1 MEDKHQFAGFWKRVG
16 AYLIDYIIVL
26 LGVLVLSFGM
36 GLVVGLVLLA
46 LGVQKDTVRLIAGVM
61 GMLLGLS
68 AFVFYWAL
76 FECSSKQ
83 ATPGKM
89 ALGIVVTDTNGGRIS
104 FGRSIGRQFARF
116 LSGLVLGLGYIICG
130 FTERRQ
136 CVHDLLAGT
145 LVVNKDAPLRI
156 GAKDGFQIMQA
167 P

>member
-16 AYLIDYIIVL
+16 AFLIDYIIL
-26 LGVLVLSFGM
+26 GLGVLVVSFGM
-36 GLVVGLVLLA
+36 GLVVGLGLAA
-46 LGVQKDTVRLIAGVM
+46 LGVQQDTIRLIAGIM
-61 GMLLGLS
+61 GALLGLS
-68 AFVFYWAL
+68 SFILYWAL

-89 ALGIVVTDTNGGRIS
+89 ALGIVVTDANGGRIS

-116 LSGLVLGLGYIICG
+116 LSGLVFGLGYIICG

-145 LVVNKDAPLRI
+145 LVVNNDAP
-156 GAKDGFQIMQA
+156 
-167 P
+167 